1 MKWSSKFHAAT
12 NGEGATCT
20 LNLSDAPLRDEDSL
34 CDHQNK
40 RHRDP
45 DRAGTVSPP
54 PTHPQLGRLTEPHS
68 SLTTSSSPSRISSSA
83 TSASEAR
90 SSLHPARRARC

>member
-54 PTHPQLGRLTEPHS
+54 PHILNLDA
-68 SLTTSSSPSRISSSA
+68 SLNPT
-83 TSASEAR
+83 
-90 SSLHPARRARC
+90 PA